1 MKTIR
6 IALVSLSAAFGS
18 LVSFAQQTQAEA
30 FVSSIT
36 GSATVLAPGATEAV
50 PVVIGQKL
58 PEGSTVKTGEGTA
71 VLIQSHQ
78 GIQTGVGAKSSV
90 VVGAHTV
97 SSDGVRTAVIDLKEG
112 TTVSVLDP
120 AKRSV
125 NNYAVRTPK
134 GVAAA
139 RGTIY
144 TTTVTLSSGREA
156 VVTVNT
162 VTGSVSF
169 AVAGG
174 QTISV
179 AAGNSASSGLTAA
192 TPVAQAFTNSS
203 AQGRDEIVEAVKL
216 SAFVTTVLAQ
226 SVDFPGIGNT
236 VNGFVNTAFSGNP
249 GLFGAVF
256 QGAIDGARAARGIK
270 LTTSPEEITTI
281 TAPGPRATPANPT
294 VDITIR
300 EVVQSPSS

>member
-6 IALVSLSAAFGS
+6 LAIVSLAAAFGS
-18 LVSFAQQTQAEA
+18 LVSFAQQTQADA
-30 FVSSIT
+30 FVSSVT
-36 GSATVLAPGATEAV
+36 GSATVLAPGSTEAV

-58 PEGSTVKTGEGTA
+58 PEGSTVTTAEGAT

-144 TTTVTLSSGREA
+144 STKVTLESGKEA

-169 AVAGG
+169 AIAGG
-174 QTISV
+174 PTISV
-179 AAGNSASSGLTAA
+179 VAGNSASNTSTAA
-192 TPVAQAFTNSS
+192 TPVATAYANASTDGK
-203 AQGRDEIVEAVKL
+203 ADIIEAVKL
-216 SAFVTTVLAQ
+216 SATVTAILSKTADFANLG
-226 SVDFPGIGNT
+226 SVVSDFASNSFTDPAVRQAFADGISDGNKAAASAEVST
-236 VNGFVNTAFSGNP
+236 SANGT
-249 GLFGAVF
+249 
-256 QGAIDGARAARGIK
+256 
-270 LTTSPEEITTI
+270 TTI
-281 TAPGPRATPANPT
+281 EATIPAAPKSSTPP
-294 VDITIR
+294 VDITIV
-300 EVVQSPSS
+300 EEQSPSS

>member
-6 IALVSLSAAFGS
+6 IALVSLAAAFGS
-18 LVSFAQQTQAEA
+18 LVSFAQQTQTDA

-50 PVVIGQKL
+50 PLVIGQKL
-58 PEGSTVKTGEGTA
+58 PEGSTVKTGSGA
-71 VLIQSHQ
+71 NVLIQSHQ
-78 GIQTGVGAKSSV
+78 GIQTGVGAKSLV
-90 VVGAHTV
+90 VVGTHSV
-97 SSDGVRTAVIDLKEG
+97 SSDGVRTAVINLKEG

-144 TTTVTLSSGREA
+144 TTTVTLTSGREA

-169 AVAGG
+169 AIAGG

-179 AAGNSASSGLTAA
+179 SAGNSANSGSTGA

-203 AQGRDEIVEAVKL
+203 DAGKAEIVEAVKL
-216 SAFVTTVLAQ
+216 SALVTTILAQ
-226 SVDFPGIGNT
+226 SVDFPGIGNA

-249 GLFGAVF
+249 ALFGSVI
-256 QGAIDGARAARGIK
+256 QGAVAGAQAGQGIQV
-270 LTTSPEEITTI
+270 TTSPDGITTV
-281 TAPGPRATPANPT
+281 TAPNTVPTPTNPT
-294 VDITIR
+294 PDITIR
-300 EVVQSPSS
+300 EVESPSS

>member
-169 AVAGG
+169 AIAGG

-179 AAGNSASSGLTAA
+179 AAGNSASSGSTAA

-203 AQGRDEIVEAVKL
+203 AQGKAEIVEAVKL
-216 SAFVTTVLAQ
+216 SAFVTAVLAEN
-226 SVDFPGIGNT
+226 VDFPGLGNA

-249 GLFGAVF
+249 GLFGAVL
-256 QGAIDGARAARGIK
+256 QGAIAGAQAGQGVEV
-270 LTTSPEEITTI
+270 TTSPDGITTI
-281 TAPGPRATPANPT
+281 TAPSPRATPTNPT
-294 VDITIR
+294 TDITIR
-300 EVVQSPSS
+300 EEVQSVSS